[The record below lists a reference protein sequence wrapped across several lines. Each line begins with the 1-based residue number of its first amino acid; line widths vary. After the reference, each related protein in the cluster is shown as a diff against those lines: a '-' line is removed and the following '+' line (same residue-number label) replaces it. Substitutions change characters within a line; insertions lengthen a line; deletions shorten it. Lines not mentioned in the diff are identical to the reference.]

1 MSHQSDLISTDIN
14 AYLAQH
20 ERKEL
25 LRLLTCGSVDDGKS
39 TLIGRLLHDS
49 KMIYEDQLSA
59 IKADSIKSGTTGGGM
74 DLALLVDGLQAERE
88 QGITIDV
95 AYRYFS
101 TARRKFIIADTPG
114 HEQYTRNMATGAST
128 CDLAVILIDARHGVQ
143 VQTRRHSF
151 ITSLLGIKH
160 LVVAINKMDLVGY
173 SEATYERIKADYLS
187 FAKGLTQADLHFI
200 PLSALDGDNVVN
212 PSAHMPWYKGQTL
225 MSLFETVEIAKDRN
239 LKDLRF
245 PVQYVNRPNLNFRG
259 FCGTIASGIVRK
271 GDEVVA
277 LPSLKKSRVK
287 SIVTYDEE
295 LEAAYT
301 DMAVTLTLEDE
312 IDISRGDM
320 IVHSDNYPVVTE
332 NFRATIV
339 WMAEQPMLPGKMY
352 DFKLGTK
359 TVTGSV
365 KTLKHQIDVNSLEK
379 RPAPTLEL
387 NAIGL
392 CEVEVDQQVCI
403 DNYSAN
409 RSTGAFIVIDRLSNA
424 TIGAGMI
431 SVDST
436 HPSPHSQATNSTVH
450 VTREERAAR
459 YGQNP
464 ATVMFIGLSGSGK
477 STMAHGLE
485 RRLFDMGR
493 VGTVLDGKAMRLGIS
508 KDLPH
513 DQQGRVENLRRSAR
527 VAKLLNDSGLI
538 CCAAFVAP
546 NKDSRE
552 HALSV
557 IGRDNCFMIYL
568 NPSLDICKQRDPS
581 GLYAAAELTPSADIP
596 GVSFLYEEPASA
608 DLILDTG
615 ALSIDECIDRVI
627 KLMQDKKVI

>member
-1 MSHQSDLISTDIN
+1 
-14 AYLAQH
+14 
-20 ERKEL
+20 
-25 LRLLTCGSVDDGKS
+25 
-39 TLIGRLLHDS
+39 
-49 KMIYEDQLSA
+49 
-59 IKADSIKSGTTGGGM
+59 
-74 DLALLVDGLQAERE
+74 
-88 QGITIDV
+88 
-95 AYRYFS
+95 
-101 TARRKFIIADTPG
+101 
-114 HEQYTRNMATGAST
+114 MATGAST

-151 ITSLLGIKH
+151 ITSLLGIRH

-173 SEATYERIKADYLS
+173 SEATFERIKADYLS
-187 FAKGLTQADLHFI
+187 FAKGLTKADFHFI
-200 PLSALDGDNVVN
+200 PMSALDGDNVVN
-212 PSAHMPWYKGQTL
+212 PSAHMPWYQGQTL

-259 FCGTIASGIVRK
+259 FCGTVASGIVRK
-271 GDEVVA
+271 GDEIVV
-277 LPSLKKSRVK
+277 LPSQKKSRVK

-295 LEAAYT
+295 LESAYT

-332 NFRATIV
+332 RFRATIV

-359 TVTGSV
+359 TVMGTV
-365 KTLKHQIDVNSLEK
+365 KTLKHQIDVNTLEK

-387 NAIGL
+387 NSIGV
-392 CEVEVDQQVCI
+392 CEVEVDQLVCI

-409 RSTGAFIVIDRLSNA
+409 RSTGALIVIDRLSNA

-431 SVDST
+431 SVDAS
-436 HPSPHSQATNSTVH
+436 HSAAHTDATSSTVH

-459 YGQNP
+459 YGQSP
-464 ATVMFIGLSGSGK
+464 ATVMFIGISGAGK

-493 VGTVLDGKAMRLGIS
+493 VSTVLDGKNMRLGIS

-513 DQQGRVENLRRSAR
+513 DQQGRAENLRRSAH
-527 VAKLLNDSGLI
+527 VARLLNDSGLI

-568 NPSLDICKQRDPS
+568 NPSLDVCKQRDPS
-581 GLYAAAELTPSADIP
+581 GLYAAAELSPSADIP
-596 GVSFLYEEPASA
+596 GVSFPYEAPEAP
-608 DLILDTG
+608 DLVLDTG
-615 ALSIDECIDRVI
+615 ALSIEECISQVI
-627 KLMQDKKVI
+627 KLLKDKKVI

>member
-1 MSHQSDLISTDIN
+1 
-14 AYLAQH
+14 
-20 ERKEL
+20 
-25 LRLLTCGSVDDGKS
+25 
-39 TLIGRLLHDS
+39 
-49 KMIYEDQLSA
+49 
-59 IKADSIKSGTTGGGM
+59 
-74 DLALLVDGLQAERE
+74 
-88 QGITIDV
+88 
-95 AYRYFS
+95 
-101 TARRKFIIADTPG
+101 
-114 HEQYTRNMATGAST
+114 
-128 CDLAVILIDARHGVQ
+128 
-143 VQTRRHSF
+143 
-151 ITSLLGIKH
+151 
-160 LVVAINKMDLVGY
+160 
-173 SEATYERIKADYLS
+173 
-187 FAKGLTQADLHFI
+187 
-200 PLSALDGDNVVN
+200 
-212 PSAHMPWYKGQTL
+212 
-225 MSLFETVEIAKDRN
+225 
-239 LKDLRF
+239 
-245 PVQYVNRPNLNFRG
+245 
-259 FCGTIASGIVRK
+259 
-271 GDEVVA
+271 
-277 LPSLKKSRVK
+277 
-287 SIVTYDEE
+287 
-295 LEAAYT
+295 
-301 DMAVTLTLEDE
+301 
-312 IDISRGDM
+312 
-320 IVHSDNYPVVTE
+320 
-332 NFRATIV
+332 
-339 WMAEQPMLPGKMY
+339 MLPGKMY

-513 DQQGRVENLRRSAR
+513 DQQGRVENLRRSAH